1 MMRTFFHGNM
11 MLENSLTTVLIAL
24 NFVLLLRN
32 RGIDMTK
39 IDFLILCGEY
49 LIDPSVALENKNI
62 RQALQE
68 RDNEQVKTILQNEF

>member
-1 MMRTFFHGNM
+1 MMRIFLHGNTM
-11 MLENSLTTVLIAL
+11 QTNSLTTVLIVL
-24 NFVLLLRN
+24 SFVLLLRN

>member
-1 MMRTFFHGNM
+1 
-11 MLENSLTTVLIAL
+11 
-24 NFVLLLRN
+24 
-32 RGIDMTK
+32 MTK